1 MQPRDGLIGSTYS
14 PGETI
19 FRQGEVCDC
28 MYVVQSGS
36 VEVSEC
42 KDGQEFIIA
51 IHGKG
56 DFFGELALLQNQVRS
71 TTAAALS
78 DTLLIK
84 LTKDTLIDRLKR
96 DAYMAFNFL
105 KKLIQGIHRAH
116 GQYQMKWR
124 EDPVFRVNRM
134 AYTRNALEFPKAA
147 AMDACEHALDEVSR
161 FSNDLFLACSQANM
175 TYYRYRFEPGGI
187 VFRKGDTGNAMFLV
201 LSGTVGISD
210 QNIADETLID
220 TIGPGDFFGEMA
232 LIANTPRSATVSALE
247 AAELIAIDKTRFIA
261 SIHEN
266 PELAIALIN
275 TLMARL
281 SYLKKVMADPTCV

>member
-1 MQPRDGLIGSTYS
+1 
-14 PGETI
+14 
-19 FRQGEVCDC
+19 

-71 TTAAALS
+71 TSAAALS

-161 FSNDLFLACSQANM
+161 FSNDLFMACSQANM

-275 TLMARL
+275 ALMARL